1 MKKLFLFFFIF
12 FISISFAQSKINDSL
27 PIPKIGTPIVCGC
40 KGDPIYRDEN
50 TIYSSAILDI
60 RPEFLGSV
68 TKEQFIKDN
77 FRTPFVNGKKIEGK
91 IYVNFIVEKDGTI
104 TNISIIRDVGHGT
117 GEEAI
122 RVLKNMPKW
131 KPAKFGGK
139 IVRCNLAMPMIIP

>member
-1 MKKLFLFFFIF
+1 MVKLISLLFIF

-50 TIYSSAILDI
+50 TIYSSGIVDVQ
-60 RPEFLGSV
+60 PEFLGSV

-77 FRTPFVNGKKIEGK
+77 FRTPFVNGEKITGK
-91 IYVNFIVEKDGTI
+91 VYVDFIVEKDGTI
-104 TNISIIRDVGHGT
+104 TNISIIRDVGHET
-117 GEEAI
+117 GEEAK
-122 RVLKNMPKW
+122 RVLNNMPKW
-131 KPAKFGGK
+131 KPAKIGGK